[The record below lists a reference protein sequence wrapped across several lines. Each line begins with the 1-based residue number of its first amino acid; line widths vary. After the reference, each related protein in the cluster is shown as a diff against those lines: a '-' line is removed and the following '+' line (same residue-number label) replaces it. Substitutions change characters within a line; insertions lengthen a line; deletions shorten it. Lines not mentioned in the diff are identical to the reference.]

1 MVQSHQVLTST
12 SPDLEIMSKLYLVT
26 GGAGF
31 IGSHITE
38 RLLVE
43 GHRVR
48 ILDNFSTGKRENIP
62 DNDDVEVIEGDVGDT
77 DTVRRC
83 MEGVHIV
90 FHEAAI
96 ASVPETVGN
105 PLGSERTNYRGT
117 VNVLEAARQ
126 AGAKRV
132 VFACSAAVYG
142 DLPELPKQE
151 TMPVKPLTPYAIDKL
166 ASEYAC
172 KVYYSLYGLETVA
185 LRYFNVF
192 GPRQDPSSPYSGV
205 ISIFADC
212 ARKGKQ
218 PNIYG
223 DGGQTRDFIFV
234 SDVVEANMR
243 AASSDKAPGNAY
255 NVATGSTITINELLE
270 TVCRLEGRPF
280 DPAYH
285 DARDGDIRHSCADI
299 SATSRALDW
308 QPAVDFEDG
317 LKMLLDSI

>member
-1 MVQSHQVLTST
+1 M
-12 SPDLEIMSKLYLVT
+12 LYLVT

-38 RLLVE
+38 RLLAD
-43 GHRVR
+43 GQRVR

-62 DNDDVEVIEGDVGDT
+62 ADDRVEVVEGDVGDT
-77 DTVRRC
+77 DTVRQC
-83 MEGVHIV
+83 MDGVDIV

-105 PLGSERTNYRGT
+105 PLASERTNYRGT

-126 AGAKRV
+126 AGARRV

-142 DLPELPKQE
+142 DLPGLPKQE
-151 TMPVKPLTPYAIDKL
+151 TMPVMPLSPYAIDKL

-172 KVYYSLYGLETVA
+172 RVYHSLYGLETVA

-205 ISIFADC
+205 ISIFSDC
-212 ARKGKQ
+212 TRQGKR
-218 PNIYG
+218 PTIYG
-223 DGGQTRDFIFV
+223 DGGQTRDFIYV

-243 AASSDKAPGNAY
+243 AASAQAAPGNAY
-255 NVATGSTITINELLE
+255 NIATGSTVTINELLQ
-270 TVCRLEGRPF
+270 TLCRLEGQTF
-280 DPAYH
+280 DPACKPG
-285 DARDGDIRHSCADI
+285 REGDIRHSCADI
-299 SATSRALDW
+299 GLAGKDLDW
-308 QPAVDFEDG
+308 RPSVAFADG
-317 LKMLLDSI
+317 LKMLLDSV